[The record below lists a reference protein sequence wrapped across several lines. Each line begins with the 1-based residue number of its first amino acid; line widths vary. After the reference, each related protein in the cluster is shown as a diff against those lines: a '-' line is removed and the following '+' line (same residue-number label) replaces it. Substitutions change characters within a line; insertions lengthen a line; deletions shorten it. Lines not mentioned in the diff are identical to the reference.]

1 MSHEQDNIEHFNQ
14 MARQWD
20 EDPGRVRTAHTI
32 AKAILEQLELGL
44 EGNERALEFGC
55 GTGLLT
61 MQMAPHVGH
70 ITAMDTSQEM
80 LNQLADKCQQQNV
93 QNITPMQGNIT
104 EPLPD
109 AGYDLIFC
117 SMTLHHVENISHV
130 VQNIYKHLNDNGQVA
145 FADLD
150 AEGGAFHGDQAGVT
164 HHGFQR
170 GEFEDMLAQAGLTK
184 MQISTAH
191 TIEKEGEDNQTREF
205 TVFLAT
211 ARKSGMTTEPSG
223 FKL

>member
-1 MSHEQDNIEHFNQ
+1 MSHEQDNIDFFNQ
-14 MARQWD
+14 MAKQWD
-20 EDPGRVRTAHTI
+20 EDSGRVRTAHTI
-32 AKAILEQLELGL
+32 ADAMLEQLELKL
-44 EGNERALEFGC
+44 QGNERALEFGC

-61 MQMAPHVGH
+61 LAMAPHVGH

-80 LNQLADKCQQQNV
+80 LNQLADKCQQQNLDH
-93 QNITPMQGNIT
+93 ITPVQGNIT

-130 VQNIYKHLNDNGQVA
+130 LENIYQHLSASGQIA

-150 AEGGAFHGDQAGVT
+150 ADGGAFHGDQPGIA

-184 MQISTAH
+184 IQISTAH
-191 TIEKEGEDNQTREF
+191 TINKEDAHNENREF

-211 ARKSGMTTEPSG
+211 GRKSGMTTDPAG